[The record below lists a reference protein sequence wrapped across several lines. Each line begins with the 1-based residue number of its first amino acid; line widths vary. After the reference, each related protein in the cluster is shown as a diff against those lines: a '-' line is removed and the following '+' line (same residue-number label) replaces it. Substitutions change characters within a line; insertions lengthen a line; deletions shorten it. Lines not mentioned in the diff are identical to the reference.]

1 MVSSALGDNEAV
13 SKTNSDISVEGG
25 AGGEDTGPGLL
36 LC

>member
-13 SKTNSDISVEGG
+13 RKTNSDISVGG
-25 AGGEDTGPGLL
+25 GGGGEDTGPGLL